1 MGAELS
7 CVVAWSVYRL
17 AQAQVRK
24 AAEVGDLSSGEDSR
38 LRGGWSPAK
47 ATSKRQAEGW
57 EQVQQQPA
65 SPGRGSW
72 EQQGR
77 LGRLGERRAA
87 VSVSLDLDIR
97 WRREGS
103 GHGAACSPPEL
114 DRKENRV
121 ELVELHSSLSQQGGC
136 STGAGELGSP
146 EGENQV
152 QGVCRSWGS
161 RGGELWPAPA
171 IRGTVVW

>member
-7 CVVAWSVYRL
+7 CMVAWSVYRL

-47 ATSKRQAEGW
+47 ATSKRQAKGW

-65 SPGRGSW
+65 SPGRGSR

-77 LGRLGERRAA
+77 LGRLGERRAT
-87 VSVSLDLDIR
+87 VSVSLDLDIQ

-103 GHGAACSPPEL
+103 GHGAACSQPEL
-114 DRKENRV
+114 DWKENRA
-121 ELVELHSSLSQQGGC
+121 ELVGLHS
-136 STGAGELGSP
+136 
-146 EGENQV
+146 
-152 QGVCRSWGS
+152 VCRSREGAVQVRES
-161 RGGELWPAPA
+161 QSPQKVRTRSKGGADHGA
-171 IRGTVVW
+171 